1 MFKNLR
7 RNSKQLFEPIGR
19 RKSVQPDLPTTT
31 QAEGDPKLS
40 RTTTAGTTAS
50 TAVASPSATD
60 SKLTFFDLPAE
71 IRNVIYEDVAR
82 STRIFIP
89 TPSKKTAKLG
99 PPPIPS
105 LLLVSRQTR
114 REYLPLLLSIAPIS
128 TVVKD
133 FDFSHLTRI
142 TSSLYSTE
150 LKALRLNPTFI
161 IRLRIE
167 RCSRETIASLRRW
180 LTLRATALDRIAF
193 TYGVAW
199 SKQTQIIP
207 TSTQV
212 HRINVYINRRALLSQ
227 NLEAMANLRGKVE
240 EAVRFELLPLQDVLR
255 EELNHISTTD
265 VGGTALGSIAWHDD
279 AFLMMY
285 GMPQSRRV

>member
-7 RNSKQLFEPIGR
+7 RNSKQLFEPIAR
-19 RKSVQPDLPTTT
+19 RKSIQPDQPLGATP
-31 QAEGDPKLS
+31 AEDEEELS
-40 RTTTAGTTAS
+40 RTATTATTTS
-50 TAVASPSATD
+50 TTTTPTD
-60 SKLTFFDLPAE
+60 RKVSFFDLPAE
-71 IRNVIYEDVAR
+71 IRNVIYEDIA
-82 STRIFIP
+82 SQTRIFIP
-89 TPSKKTAKLG
+89 TPSKKSSKL
-99 PPPIPS
+99 PPPPMPS

-114 REYLPLLLSIAPIS
+114 REYLPLLLSIAPIQ
-128 TVVKD
+128 TMVKD
-133 FDFSHLTRI
+133 FDFTHLTRI

-150 LKALRLNPTFI
+150 LKALRMNPTFI

-167 RCSRETIASLRRW
+167 RCSRDTIANLRRW

-199 SKQTQIIP
+199 TKQTQIIP

-227 NLEAMANLRGKVE
+227 NLEAMANLRGKID
-240 EAVRFELLPLQDVLR
+240 EAVRFELLPLQQVLR
-255 EELNHISTTD
+255 EELNHVSNVD
-265 VGGTALGSIAWHDD
+265 VGGTPIGATAWHDD

-285 GMPQSRRV
+285 GIPPTRRT